1 MENEKK
7 EEDLNLINDLN
18 EIEEVKNN
26 EIENEINKDE
36 KVDEDLLISNDNDY
50 DKDDENVRLI
60 KESERQLQAK
70 RDLIEVFDEIASYL
84 NKNENIPRSITEIY
98 DIYIDNEFITKSH
111 IRNVV
116 NECLLKFMFFVV
128 GPIYGIIQYIII
140 CLTKV

>member
-7 EEDLNLINDLN
+7 EEDLNLINDLD

-98 DIYIDNEFITKSH
+98 DIY
-111 IRNVV
+111 R
-116 NECLLKFMFFVV
+116 
-128 GPIYGIIQYIII
+128 
-140 CLTKV
+140 